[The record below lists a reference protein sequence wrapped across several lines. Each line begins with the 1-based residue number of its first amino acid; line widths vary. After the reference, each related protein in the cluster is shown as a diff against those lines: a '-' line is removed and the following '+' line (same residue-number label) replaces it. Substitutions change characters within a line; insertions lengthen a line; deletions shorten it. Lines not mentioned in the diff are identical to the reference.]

1 MSVGNIIFC
10 VLVGI
15 IVLGIWLYLVWWVE
29 ITETGSVIA
38 DIFWSLVGIAVIG
51 IGEFILYDML
61 KSSNSFSLGDALLS
75 LGSSAIQT
83 MILVIFICFFV
94 YFGTVIPCLILTG
107 RSEFNT
113 AGKVCGLLLPL
124 IVFVLFSSWLRSFEP
139 TEPNFLHN
147 IFKWLD
153 IIQVAIWI
161 IGSIIIRIYNTVDQN
176 KINNRK
182 KRNELHDEKVAI
194 YNSIKQSEKELD
206 ALKDKLNK
214 SLIVSNMVMLL
225 DCCGEVTYD
234 INKKLKPYYDELDNI
249 KSAIQNKEDEVNNLK
264 AEHERKNKL

>member
-10 VLVGI
+10 VLSG
-15 IVLGIWLYLVWWVE
+15 VLVIGVWLYLVWWEE
-29 ITETGSVIA
+29 IVDTLSEAIGASLIGLVIIGVGETY
-38 DIFWSLVGIAVIG
+38 
-51 IGEFILYDML
+51 LYSFL
-61 KSSNSFSLGDALLS
+61 KSSEIFSIGDALYGLF
-75 LGSSAIQT
+75 GSVMFT
-83 MILVIFICFFV
+83 ILTVSFIGFFI
-94 YFGTVIPCLILTG
+94 YFGTVVPCHILTG
-107 RSEFNT
+107 KSGFNT
-113 AGKVCGLLLPL
+113 AGKVCGLLIPL

-153 IIQVAIWI
+153 IIQVVIWI
-161 IGSIIIRIYNTVDQN
+161 IGSIIIRIYNTVEQN

-225 DCCGEVTYD
+225 DCCGEVSYD